1 MSPCY
6 THYFVCIAP
15 QWSWDDD
22 VFFSAGLLIIV
33 TTIFPQFS
41 LIDGIQKIQREGSLH
56 NTERTAKFFWQKE
69 SLKQWKQRAHLWLCF
84 WKQTSLKTFF
94 GEWRNQDVFFFQDRP
109 PTYHSLTSTLRLS
122 FWCQT
127 LYFEF
132 MRHLQTQTMQSRLIP
147 HTPHAWL
154 DKVNW
159 KHSQSPKK
167 ITVFEN
173 LAKLSSRK
181 LRENLL

>member
-15 QWSWDDD
+15 QWSWDD

-94 GEWRNQDVFFFQDRP
+94 SEWRNQDFFFK
-109 PTYHSLTSTLRLS
+109 TSHLS
-122 FWCQT
+122 FS
-127 LYFEF
+127 
-132 MRHLQTQTMQSRLIP
+132 HL
-147 HTPHAWL
+147 H
-154 DKVNW
+154 
-159 KHSQSPKK
+159 PK
-167 ITVFEN
+167 IIFLVPDVVLWIYEAFAN
-173 LAKLSSRK
+173 SNNAK
-181 LRENLL
+181 